1 MDYYVYILFDTKTN
15 DVFYVGKGKGFRID
29 HHENDAIESEKT
41 EKIKALQKDSRFGK
55 RIVGRYATENEAHAV
70 ETVLIKWVYGFD
82 NLTNKVHGRYSAL
95 IRTMGDY
102 ENIPGIDVEY
112 APNLNDGSFT
122 KAQQEKFVK
131 NNIEAKLESIKENIE
146 PLLEDTEYSVSEIVG
161 KSPSDT
167 GLWIN
172 NPSMDVSIRLKLPLA
187 GRTISP
193 EFVST
198 NTDKESKARFTEAM
212 APLKI
217 NNGSVGS
224 YIGLQNYLERA
235 GIKKDIEVRPRADDI
250 DEIFN
255 VVTFMMEQLQTKYS

>member
-29 HHENDAIESEKT
+29 HHENDTIESEKT
-41 EKIKALQKDSRFGK
+41 SKIKELQKADRFGK
-55 RIVGRYATENEAHAV
+55 RVVGRYYTESEAHAV

-95 IRTMGDY
+95 IRTMGNY
-102 ENIPGIDVEY
+102 ETIPGIDVEY
-112 APNLNDGSFT
+112 TPNLNDGSFT

-146 PLLEDTEYSVSEIVG
+146 PLLEGTQYSMSEIIG
-161 KSPSDT
+161 TSPADT

-198 NTDKESKARFTEAM
+198 NTDKESKARFAQAM

-235 GIKKDIEVRPRADDI
+235 GINKDIEVRPRADDI
-250 DEIFN
+250 DEIFD
-255 VVTFMMEQLQTKYS
+255 VVTFMMEQLQTKHS